1 MPATAFLQTRFFR
14 SVNFTLNF
22 EYEIRKKYTRDQAP
36 VVQKVD
42 IAILW
47 LSLYHVDNAIGF
59 PNDYNWIVIYPV
71 DST

>member
-1 MPATAFLQTRFFR
+1 MKWEKNKLETRLRLFKR
-14 SVNFTLNF
+14 C
-22 EYEIRKKYTRDQAP
+22 
-36 VVQKVD
+36 
-42 IAILW
+42 AILR